1 MLSTVS
7 SSVHGQTGSLAILK
21 TMEKEDVQE
30 SSQLASGTFP
40 PSLSDQPMVITKN
53 GKSATMSNI
62 ITVPRSSTHPLNNYP
77 ARNTRPEALPKSK
90 LPRRTAESSVH
101 KVSPEKQPILL
112 ERTPLQHLTAKSSRH
127 DSFDSKKETKKG
139 WFEFQVTDAKQDT
152 GAYSSG
158 HGSDEN
164 GSIYSRPPLTLLS
177 PRSNRPRNRESFSAS
192 SGYESATGA
201 DVVKNY
207 GSLSKRRFF
216 DLSQAH
222 SSNKHTLLD
231 KRVNLMIKRQNRL
244 RDDLRDAKRLLGVAD
259 EHFLT
264 ASTSSLQGATLLEA
278 LTQETRILEKRLV
291 ACRNHAM
298 IVTCLL

>member
-1 MLSTVS
+1 
-7 SSVHGQTGSLAILK
+7 
-21 TMEKEDVQE
+21 
-30 SSQLASGTFP
+30 
-40 PSLSDQPMVITKN
+40 
-53 GKSATMSNI
+53 
-62 ITVPRSSTHPLNNYP
+62 
-77 ARNTRPEALPKSK
+77 
-90 LPRRTAESSVH
+90 
-101 KVSPEKQPILL
+101 
-112 ERTPLQHLTAKSSRH
+112 
-127 DSFDSKKETKKG
+127 
-139 WFEFQVTDAKQDT
+139 VTDAKQDT

-192 SGYESATGA
+192 SGYESATGV

-207 GSLSKRRFF
+207 GSLSKRQLLE
-216 DLSQAH
+216 LSRTH
-222 SSNKHTLLD
+222 SSNKHALLMD
-231 KRVNLMIKRQNRL
+231 KRVNLMIRRQNRL

-264 ASTSSLQGATLLEA
+264 ASTSNLQGATLLEA
-278 LTQETRILEKRLV
+278 LTQETKILEKRLI